1 MQANNETI
9 SIHALF
15 ASDGINPNLESD
27 PRGMLD
33 GADLIFGVD
42 TMSHREFLVYG
53 RDSLQEVVKSGR
65 ARQMSVVRIEL
76 DQDTTELELLIAL
89 VRVMKGKDDY
99 S

>member
-1 MQANNETI
+1 MPE
-9 SIHALF
+9 
-15 ASDGINPNLESD
+15 
-27 PRGMLD
+27 
-33 GADLIFGVD
+33 D
-42 TMSHREFLVYG
+42 TSTDEGLSRREFLVYG

-76 DQDTTELELLIAL
+76 DQDTTELELLIAV